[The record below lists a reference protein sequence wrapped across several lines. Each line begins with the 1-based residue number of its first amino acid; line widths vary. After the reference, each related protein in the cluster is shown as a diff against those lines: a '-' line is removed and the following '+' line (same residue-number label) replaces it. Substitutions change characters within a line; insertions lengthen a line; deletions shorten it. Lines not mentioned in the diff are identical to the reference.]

1 MIRWLG
7 RQTSGPRSG
16 DAVKKFALA
25 FAVLGLVCVAFGWWG
40 VKTRAG
46 SRMFEEMA
54 GMIPFFVGVFGA
66 VLVVVGAGLYV
77 WQRFRA

>member
-1 MIRWLG
+1 
-7 RQTSGPRSG
+7 
-16 DAVKKFALA
+16 VKQLSVALT
-25 FAVLGLVCVAFGWWG
+25 VVGLACVAFGWWG

-66 VLVVVGAGLYV
+66 LLIVVAAGLFI
-77 WQRFRA
+77 WHRIRS